1 MGDQQQALEDGTQ
14 DFKDDASVA
23 GGADGGGN
31 KRDESKE
38 KRKRR
43 REERAAAEAEAA
55 AAAAA
60 REAREEERRSRVQQG
75 LYENEDELL
84 IEIDADIKEDVD
96 ALLKKLP
103 KGTGDSLRKYGITCT
118 DLICL
123 ARGLP
128 EALDLDF
135 LPKNREKFP
144 FEDPKSGPNLHDKG
158 MEESEHRQ
166 SMSPLVQM
174 NSVRETQMSL
184 LAYSHGLQA
193 RFIDMV
199 CTLTHKFFISELHN
213 VLHVRFSMLGH
224 NQTELEH
231 YLENDP
237 HAVSNRAR
245 INASISRLEN
255 ALKVLEQ
262 V

>member
-1 MGDQQQALEDGTQ
+1 MGDQQQALEDGSQ
-14 DFKDDASVA
+14 DFKDDAAV
-23 GGADGGGN
+23 
-31 KRDESKE
+31 
-38 KRKRR
+38 
-43 REERAAAEAEAA
+43 AEAA

-144 FEDPKSGPNLHDKG
+144 FEDPKSGPNL
-158 MEESEHRQ
+158 
-166 SMSPLVQM
+166 
-174 NSVRETQMSL
+174 
-184 LAYSHGLQA
+184 
-193 RFIDMV
+193 
-199 CTLTHKFFISELHN
+199 
-213 VLHVRFSMLGH
+213 
-224 NQTELEH
+224 
-231 YLENDP
+231 
-237 HAVSNRAR
+237 
-245 INASISRLEN
+245 
-255 ALKVLEQ
+255 
-262 V
+262 